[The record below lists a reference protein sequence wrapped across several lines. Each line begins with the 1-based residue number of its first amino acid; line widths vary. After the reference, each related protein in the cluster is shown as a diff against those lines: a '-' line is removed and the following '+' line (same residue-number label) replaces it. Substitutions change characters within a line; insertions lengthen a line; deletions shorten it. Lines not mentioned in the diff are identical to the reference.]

1 MYLHLKTIKTFG
13 IGHTSL
19 IERKRCEHATLVNE
33 LNAVDDSTANISR
46 SRNVLRNTLEVHVIG
61 FKSKN
66 ILHLKFAGKWM
77 SLIVNG
83 TKVCLV
89 GRKIGSVI
97 SFFDMAFIDTLT
109 LFLLVQDP

>member
-1 MYLHLKTIKTFG
+1 M
-13 IGHTSL
+13 
-19 IERKRCEHATLVNE
+19 RARLVNE
-33 LNAVDDSTANISR
+33 LNAVDDSTASISR
-46 SRNVLRNTLEVHVIG
+46 SRNVLRKTLEVHVIE

-83 TKVCLV
+83 ICLV

-109 LFLLVQDP
+109 LFFLVQDP